1 MATKKN
7 KILFINE
14 FAKLAGVYPDTVRNY
29 QEKGLLPDRR
39 NPLNN
44 YRIFTMRDLEKLKKL
59 LAGGT
64 VYYRHRGKVVK

>member
-1 MATKKN
+1 MAKK
-7 KILFINE
+7 KTILLINE

-44 YRIFTMRDLEKLKKL
+44 YRIFTMRDLDKFKKL
-59 LAGGT
+59 LN
-64 VYYRHRGKVVK
+64 GKVKARG

>member
-1 MATKKN
+1 MLKN
-7 KILFINE
+7 KIIFINE

-44 YRIFTMRDLEKLKKL
+44 YRIFTMRDLEKFKKL
-59 LAGGT
+59 LSGQ
-64 VYYRHRGKVVK
+64 VVHNRKKKRV